1 MVSMILAIAISVGAV
16 AAFLSGRAI
25 LGREISSNYLA
36 GNPAS
41 ATLHIPGGVNADDV
55 LVAAATPGVTGAV
68 ARGSLLTRVKVGDGP
83 WQPLLLFI
91 SAPDDPQEMSTVAVE
106 DGVWPPPGQ
115 GLFLE
120 RTALPYLG
128 VRVGQTV
135 QVRAPGGPEV
145 SMTVAGSAH
154 DPGVAPA
161 EQERTAYGQTTTAAL
176 SLLGQPDR
184 LTELKITV
192 GDEHGPSAD
201 PAAITT
207 VAQQLGAT
215 LSTAARPVTGID
227 IPPPLRHPH
236 YGQMTTVGYVLLAF
250 GLVSLLLSSILVATM
265 LGGMLTAQIRQIGA
279 MKAVGARNSQLL
291 SMYLILAALLAT
303 TATGL
308 ALYPGLLLGRLFA
321 RVAGS
326 LLNLD
331 ITSSAIPPWV
341 IATVLATGIGV
352 PLLVS
357 LPPLVRGTRRT
368 VREAIDDH
376 GGDPAGTVGRLGVRL
391 GRLPGLGRT
400 ETMAVRGMLRRPGRL
415 ALTVGLLAVAG
426 ATFMTGLNAAGGW
439 NALAEAGVKNRHY
452 DLEIR
457 LDGDTPTEPLL
468 AAARTVPGV
477 RGAEAWGRQAT
488 AVTIPDRIDVAHVYP
503 DDGHGSFTMMAPPAD
518 TPLIS
523 LPVQSGRWLRDDDTD
538 AVVLNT
544 TVAAQQAPGV
554 EVGDGLTLTVDGR
567 PTRWHVVGIVSDFGT
582 QGAAYV
588 TDRQYAAVTGRPA
601 EAAMLRVVTTA
612 QDAAARQEV
621 LTRLAQTLDT
631 GGIRVEQVFTTDDLR
646 SALNGH
652 VFVLIE
658 ALVAIALVIAL
669 VGLLG
674 LASAMSTSVTERTR
688 EYGVMH
694 AIGATAAAI
703 RGIVVTE
710 GILTGIAGLAIA
722 VIAALPL
729 TSVFGTFLGQT
740 AFRQPLPVTITAAPM
755 LLWTVLTLAGA
766 AAATAAAARRAS
778 GLTVREALTV
788 N

>member
-1 MVSMILAIAISVGAV
+1 MILAIAISVGAV

-55 LVAAATPGVTGAV
+55 LRAAATPGVTGAV

-91 SAPDDPQEMSTVAVE
+91 SAPDDPQAMSTVAVE
-106 DGVWPPPGQ
+106 DGIWPPPGQ

-145 SMTVAGSAH
+145 SMTVTGSAH

-161 EQERTAYGQTTTAAL
+161 AQERTAYGQTTTAAL
-176 SLLGQPDR
+176 PLLGQPDQ

-192 GDEHGPSAD
+192 GDEHGPSGD

-207 VAQQLGAT
+207 VAQRLGAA
-215 LSTAARPVTGID
+215 LSTAGRPVTGID
-227 IPPPLRHPH
+227 VPPPLRHPH

-303 TATGL
+303 TATTL

-331 ITSSAIPPWV
+331 ITSSAVPAWV

-376 GGDPAGTVGRLGVRL
+376 GGDPAGTVGRLGARL
-391 GRLPGLGRT
+391 GRLPGLG
-400 ETMAVRGMLRRPGRL
+400 P
-415 ALTVGLLAVAG
+415 
-426 ATFMTGLNAAGGW
+426 
-439 NALAEAGVKNRHY
+439 
-452 DLEIR
+452 
-457 LDGDTPTEPLL
+457 
-468 AAARTVPGV
+468 
-477 RGAEAWGRQAT
+477 
-488 AVTIPDRIDVAHVYP
+488 
-503 DDGHGSFTMMAPPAD
+503 
-518 TPLIS
+518 TPL
-523 LPVQSGRWLRDDDTD
+523 G
-538 AVVLNT
+538 
-544 TVAAQQAPGV
+544 
-554 EVGDGLTLTVDGR
+554 
-567 PTRWHVVGIVSDFGT
+567 
-582 QGAAYV
+582 
-588 TDRQYAAVTGRPA
+588 
-601 EAAMLRVVTTA
+601 
-612 QDAAARQEV
+612 
-621 LTRLAQTLDT
+621 
-631 GGIRVEQVFTTDDLR
+631 
-646 SALNGH
+646 
-652 VFVLIE
+652 
-658 ALVAIALVIAL
+658 
-669 VGLLG
+669 
-674 LASAMSTSVTERTR
+674 
-688 EYGVMH
+688 
-694 AIGATAAAI
+694 
-703 RGIVVTE
+703 
-710 GILTGIAGLAIA
+710 
-722 VIAALPL
+722 
-729 TSVFGTFLGQT
+729 
-740 AFRQPLPVTITAAPM
+740 
-755 LLWTVLTLAGA
+755 
-766 AAATAAAARRAS
+766 
-778 GLTVREALTV
+778 
-788 N
+788 